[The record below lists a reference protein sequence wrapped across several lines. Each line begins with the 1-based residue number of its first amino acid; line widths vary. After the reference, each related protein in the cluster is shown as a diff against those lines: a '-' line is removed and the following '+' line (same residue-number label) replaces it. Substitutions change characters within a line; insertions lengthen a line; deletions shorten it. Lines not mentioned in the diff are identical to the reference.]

1 MPSPARPEAIGQAG
15 LMWPHRRAKWAAY
28 TARTMKALTLLV
40 VGLLVSCAPTMNAPT
55 VGRIVNSAT
64 GEEGRISF
72 APGALRPR
80 LGEPF
85 APDNA
90 TIQIGGQT
98 YTGRTAIL
106 EGAASSPLPAG
117 WGLSVTFAG
126 GGAVGQNGAVG
137 FGTTISTP
145 SQGGSAPP
153 VVRTGNLIARTA
165 AAASE
170 PVRTL
175 TCTLTVDERGH
186 GIGECTGQDNVKY
199 ALQF

>member
-1 MPSPARPEAIGQAG
+1 MNQ
-15 LMWPHRRAKWAAY
+15 AAY
-28 TARTMKALTLLV
+28 TALTMKALPLLV
-40 VGLLVSCAPTMNAPT
+40 VGLLVACAPTMNAPT
-55 VGRIVNSAT
+55 LGRIVNSAT
-64 GEEGRISF
+64 GEEGRLTF

-117 WGLSVTFAG
+117 LGLSVTFAG

-145 SQGGSAPP
+145 NQGGSVPP

-165 AAASE
+165 SE

-175 TCTLTVDERGH
+175 ICTLTVDERGH